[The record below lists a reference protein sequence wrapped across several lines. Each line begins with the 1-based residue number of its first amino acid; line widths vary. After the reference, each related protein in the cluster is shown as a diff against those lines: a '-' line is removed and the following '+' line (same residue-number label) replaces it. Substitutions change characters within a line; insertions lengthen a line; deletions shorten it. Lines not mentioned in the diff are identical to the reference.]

1 MKMRELDIIIVS
13 INQQPGI
20 INFNEDGTIVP

>member
-1 MKMRELDIIIVS
+1 MKMCELDIIIVS

-20 INFNEDGTIVP
+20 INFKEDDIIVP